1 MWDFESCTPP
11 LPFEIRLTVTPCVI
25 LEFCSQPDIEA
36 TVTVGQ
42 LNLKA
47 PFFQQRSIS
56 LFLFVCAIKT
66 LFFLLRLFPFRG
78 LEHVLRNPLLYNNDL
93 PTADFQTSFVFSTFS
108 TDTKRQRIKLYNA
121 LAVLHFNALIY
132 WKISI
137 CTTSKWKTYVTTLLR
152 YNARII
158 VEYRITCYIIVCGFA
173 VSSEMSFQS
182 QIPSRQR
189 ITMNWTGD
197 FQMSARDYLGLYGA
211 GIGGWV
217 NPLSRSLC

>member
-108 TDTKRQRIKLYNA
+108 TDKKRQRIKLYNA
-121 LAVLHFNALIY
+121 LADLHFNALIY

-158 VEYRITCYIIVCGFA
+158 VEYRITCYSLWFCCFFRNVISITNSFEAKNYNELDRGFSDVCTGLPR
-173 VSSEMSFQS
+173 VIWGRHWGLSESFE
-182 QIPSRQR
+182 
-189 ITMNWTGD
+189 
-197 FQMSARDYLGLYGA
+197 
-211 GIGGWV
+211 
-217 NPLSRSLC
+217 